1 MLVQRKGTDEA
12 ETTWE
17 NVAEFQANFPNF
29 NLEDKVVL
37 KGDGIVMISD
47 KGKLLEGKND
57 SIETA
62 QQKGIFAKSHVSTI
76 GNRKSVRERKPNSR
90 LVDYVTN

>member
-1 MLVQRKGTDEA
+1 MIECRFIVNTSQSSIIISNTLNDVNMRKVIWLTIYL
-12 ETTWE
+12 
-17 NVAEFQANFPNF
+17 FY
-29 NLEDKVVL
+29 
-37 KGDGIVMISD
+37 VMISD

-62 QQKGIFAKSHVSTI
+62 QRRGIFAKSHVSTM
-76 GNRKSVRERKPNSR
+76 GNRKSVRERKTNFR